1 MAWYI
6 EQFRR
11 SLTGC
16 SSATSKAYFDDIN
29 SLSLWCSRGGIEDPS
44 QLDRLTIRRYM
55 SYLTTRKYARS
66 TIARKASS
74 IRRYFSWLV
83 RSNYIKANPAEE
95 IFISSGP
102 GKLPN
107 VLSQNQIE
115 GFLER
120 LEDDSNKP
128 LVLDNTSSDSKKD
141 NSKQIGIAL
150 RDQAVVELLYGSGL
164 RVGELCGLRLEDLN
178 LKAATVQVWG
188 KGSKQRQVPLSG
200 PSIRAIEKWIKTAR
214 GLFVDD
220 PSSSSVFLNK
230 SGRQLGQR
238 DVRRILD
245 KYPDKIHPHMLRH
258 SFATHLL
265 DGGADL
271 RVVQELLG
279 HVSLR
284 TTQIYTHI
292 SKERLLETY
301 KKTHPRG

>member
-1 MAWYI
+1 MTWYL
-6 EQFRR
+6 EQFRN

-16 SSATSKAYFDDIN
+16 SFATSKAYFDDIE
-29 SLSLWCSRGGIEDPS
+29 SLSKWCARAGIEDPS
-44 QLDRLTIRRYM
+44 QLDRLSIRRYI
-55 SYLTTRKYARS
+55 SYLSTRKYARS

-83 RSNYIKANPAEE
+83 RSNYIESNPAED
-95 IFISSGP
+95 IFISSGS

-115 GFLER
+115 GFLQL
-120 LEDDSNKP
+120 LEDDSNAFAS
-128 LVLDNTSSDSKKD
+128 LDNTSLDSKKD
-141 NSKQIGIAL
+141 NSKQIAISL

-178 LKAATVQVWG
+178 LEAATVQVWG
-188 KGSKQRQVPLSG
+188 KGSKQRQVPLSI
-200 PSIRAIEKWIKTAR
+200 PSVKAIQKWIRTAR
-214 GLFVDD
+214 GLFANA
-220 PSSSSVFLNK
+220 SSSSFVFLNK
-230 SGRQLGQR
+230 SGHQLGQR

-245 KYPDKIHPHMLRH
+245 KYPDKIYPHMLRH

-292 SKERLLETY
+292 SKERLLDTY

>member
-1 MAWYI
+1 MAWNI
-6 EQFRR
+6 EQFRK

-16 SSATSKAYFDDIN
+16 SPATSKAYFDDIT
-29 SLSLWCSRGGIEDPS
+29 SLSEWCSRGGIDDPC
-44 QLDRLTIRRYM
+44 QLDRLTIRRYV

-66 TIARKASS
+66 TVARKASS
-74 IRRYFSWLV
+74 IRRYFSWLL
-83 RSNYIKANPAEE
+83 RFNYIESNPAED
-95 IFISSGP
+95 IFILAGP

-107 VLSQNQIE
+107 VLSKSQIE

-120 LEDDSNKP
+120 LEGDSNKTP
-128 LVLDNTSSDSKKD
+128 NLGNISPSSKKD
-141 NSKQIGIAL
+141 NSKEIGVAL

-164 RVGELCGLRLEDLN
+164 RVGELCGLRLENLN

-188 KGSKQRQVPLSG
+188 KGSKQRQIPLSA
-200 PSIRAIEKWIKTAR
+200 PSIKAIEKWIKTAR
-214 GLFVDD
+214 GLFADAS
-220 PSSSSVFLNK
+220 SSSSVFLNK
-230 SGRQLGQR
+230 SGHSLGQR

-292 SKERLLETY
+292 SKERLLETH